1 MVKKLLVISAHIQN
15 WVRNVFTCVD
25 SWTTRLSWWITTQ
38 KLSAPI
44 TTCVTDCIL
53 RNCHLRLA
61 AYLTYLCPLLSD
73 GRHLSNDDRLEDK
86 IIRIALHCKLWATF
100 VHNGTCTHTHTHS
113 WAVLRDD
120 RWFRF
125 EFHFRMFFAFFFT
138 EPVSCCWLSL
148 VDSPSA
154 IECWQRIISGNYLY
168 VE

>member
-1 MVKKLLVISAHIQN
+1 MLTAEPQDYHGESQ
-15 WVRNVFTCVD
+15 
-25 SWTTRLSWWITTQ
+25 
-38 KLSAPI
+38 P
-44 TTCVTDCIL
+44 
-53 RNCHLRLA
+53 RNCQHRLRHVWP
-61 AYLTYLCPLLSD
+61 TVFWGIVIWGWPLIWHISVPCCLMD
-73 GRHLSNDDRLEDK
+73 VIWVMMIVWR
-86 IIRIALHCKLWATF
+86 IRSSELHCTVNCGPHLCTT
-100 VHNGTCTHTHTHS
+100 VHAHTHTHS

-125 EFHFRMFFAFFFT
+125 EFHFCMFFAFFFT